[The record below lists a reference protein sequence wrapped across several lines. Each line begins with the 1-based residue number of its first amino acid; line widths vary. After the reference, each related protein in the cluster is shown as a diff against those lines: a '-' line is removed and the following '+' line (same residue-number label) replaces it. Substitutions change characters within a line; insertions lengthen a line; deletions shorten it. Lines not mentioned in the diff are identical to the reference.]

1 MEISYDNNKDQ
12 DDINS
17 DLPLTDEEF
26 ERGRVAMLVRNARG
40 VTGLGQVEFAKR
52 YNIPVGTVRDWEQ
65 GRTIPDK
72 ATQGY
77 LKVIAAL
84 PNDVAKIIAA

>member
-1 MEISYDNNKDQ
+1 MNKNQ
-12 DDINS
+12 DDIDP

-26 ERGRVAMLVRNARG
+26 ERGKAAILVRNARG
-40 VTGLGQVEFAKR
+40 VTGLGQVEFARR
-52 YNIPVGTVRDWEQ
+52 YDIPVGTVRDWEQ

-84 PNDVAKIIAA
+84 PNDVAKIVAA